1 MKKNTEGILSEVAAL
16 AFNAIVVVGGFL
28 ALTVIG

>member
-1 MKKNTEGILSEVAAL
+1 MKTEILSEVAAL
-16 AFNAIVVVGGFL
+16 AVNAIVVVGAFL